1 MLRPISARTLARRS
15 IMCPECYANLALL
28 ITGVVS
34 TGGVTAAAVR
44 IFRSK
49 RLAAKLSQ
57 ARKPNTQNSKE
68 KSQ

>member
-1 MLRPISARTLARRS
+1 MV
-15 IMCPECYANLALL
+15 CPECYANIALL

-44 IFRSK
+44 IFHSK
-49 RLAAKLSQ
+49 KLAAKISQ
-57 ARKPNTQNSKE
+57 ARKPATQNSKE

>member
-1 MLRPISARTLARRS
+1 
-15 IMCPECYANLALL
+15 MCPECYANIALL

-49 RLAAKLSQ
+49 KLAAKLSQ
-57 ARKPNTQNSKE
+57 GRKPATQNSEE
-68 KSQ
+68 KSK

>member
-1 MLRPISARTLARRS
+1 
-15 IMCPECYANLALL
+15 MCPECYANIALL
-28 ITGVVS
+28 VTGFVS

-49 RLAAKLSQ
+49 KLAAKLSA
-57 ARKPNTQNSKE
+57 ARKLKTQNCKE

>member
-1 MLRPISARTLARRS
+1 
-15 IMCPECYANLALL
+15 MCPECYANLALF

-49 RLAAKLSQ
+49 KLAAKLSQ
-57 ARKPNTQNSKE
+57 ARKPETQNSKE
-68 KSQ
+68 KSE

>member
-1 MLRPISARTLARRS
+1 
-15 IMCPECYANLALL
+15 MCPECYANLALL

>member
-1 MLRPISARTLARRS
+1 
-15 IMCPECYANLALL
+15 MCPECYANIALL

-44 IFRSK
+44 IFRNK
-49 RLAAKLSQ
+49 KLAAKLSR
-57 ARKPNTQNSKE
+57 ARKPDTQNSKE

>member
-1 MLRPISARTLARRS
+1 
-15 IMCPECYANLALL
+15 MCPECYASIALL

-49 RLAAKLSQ
+49 KLAAKLSQ
-57 ARKPNTQNSKE
+57 ARKSEIQNGKE
-68 KSQ
+68 RSQ

>member
-1 MLRPISARTLARRS
+1 
-15 IMCPECYANLALL
+15 MCPECYANIALM

-49 RLAAKLSQ
+49 KLAAKLTR
-57 ARKPNTQNSKE
+57 ARKPEIQNGKE

>member
-1 MLRPISARTLARRS
+1 
-15 IMCPECYANLALL
+15 MCPECYANLALL

-44 IFRSK
+44 IFRSE

>member
-1 MLRPISARTLARRS
+1 
-15 IMCPECYANLALL
+15 MCPECYASIALL

-49 RLAAKLSQ
+49 KLAAKLSQ
-57 ARKPNTQNSKE
+57 ARKRGIQNGKE
-68 KSQ
+68 RSQ

>member
-1 MLRPISARTLARRS
+1 MV
-15 IMCPECYANLALL
+15 CPECYANIALL

-44 IFRSK
+44 TFHSK
-49 RLAAKLSQ
+49 KLAAKISQ
-57 ARKPNTQNSKE
+57 ARKPEIQNSKE

>member
-1 MLRPISARTLARRS
+1 
-15 IMCPECYANLALL
+15 MCPECYASIALL
-28 ITGVVS
+28 ITGVIS

-49 RLAAKLSQ
+49 KLAAKLSQ
-57 ARKPNTQNSKE
+57 ARKPEIQNGKE